1 MERKYKILEQDYY
14 DLMVAYEK
22 SEELRKKQKV
32 IIDKL
37 R

>member
-1 MERKYKILEQDYY
+1 MERKYEKLEQDYY